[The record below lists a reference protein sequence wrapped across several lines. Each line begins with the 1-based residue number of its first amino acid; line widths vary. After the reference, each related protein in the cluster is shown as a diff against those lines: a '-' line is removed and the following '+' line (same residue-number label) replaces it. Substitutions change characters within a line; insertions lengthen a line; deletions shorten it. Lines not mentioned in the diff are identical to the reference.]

1 MDKPN
6 ILFILNDHQAYYGHG
21 RLAGSPDIK
30 RPNFEKL
37 AAEGV
42 KFTRAYTV
50 SPVCGPARRSM
61 LNGLYPHTHGEI
73 KNDSN
78 IPFEEETYLE
88 KLAKAGYKNYY
99 YGKWHA
105 GPGTAHDHYCDGFSY
120 ESYGNPYV
128 TPEYK
133 QYLKNNNLPYFQ
145 VKVLHS
151 FWVKLKKG
159 DLYEPKL
166 SMLTEDACGIMT
178 TPKETHE
185 TFFLASLACNKLE
198 QISCSKNK
206 QPFHLRVDFWAPHQ
220 PFFPDQESFDK
231 YNPNKIIEYPNFG
244 DDLKT
249 KPEIYRYDHHFRIS
263 KNNRIIYPNPLPWS
277 EWQEILSCNYAEQTL
292 LDEAGGIIINKL
304 EELGLSNNTIV
315 VWTAD
320 HGDSVACHG
329 GHFDKNAYMPE
340 EMVRIPLAIRYPGE
354 IQKAQVCDELV
365 SNLDLPLTFLE
376 FAKTSFSKHVD
387 GESLF
392 PLLLQ
397 NEINWRKD
405 LMCETHGH
413 FTSHLGRLIVNKRYK
428 YIYNEGDMDELYD
441 LEEDPFEM
449 NNLIEDNGYSDLLIE
464 MKARLK
470 VWREKTNDNV
480 ARNMIKGKRL
490 KGKLYH

>member
-1 MDKPN
+1 M
-6 ILFILNDHQAYYGHG
+6 
-21 RLAGSPDIK
+21 
-30 RPNFEKL
+30 
-37 AAEGV
+37 
-42 KFTRAYTV
+42 
-50 SPVCGPARRSM
+50 
-61 LNGLYPHTHGEI
+61 
-73 KNDSN
+73 
-78 IPFEEETYLE
+78 
-88 KLAKAGYKNYY
+88 
-99 YGKWHA
+99 
-105 GPGTAHDHYCDGFSY
+105 
-120 ESYGNPYV
+120 
-128 TPEYK
+128 
-133 QYLKNNNLPYFQ
+133 
-145 VKVLHS
+145 
-151 FWVKLKKG
+151 
-159 DLYEPKL
+159 
-166 SMLTEDACGIMT
+166 
-178 TPKETHE
+178 
-185 TFFLASLACNKLE
+185 
-198 QISCSKNK
+198 
-206 QPFHLRVDFWAPHQ
+206 
-220 PFFPDQESFDK
+220 
-231 YNPNKIIEYPNFG
+231 
-244 DDLKT
+244 
-249 KPEIYRYDHHFRIS
+249 
-263 KNNRIIYPNPLPWS
+263 
-277 EWQEILSCNYAEQTL
+277 
-292 LDEAGGIIINKL
+292 